1 MIYNLYSCVFFA
13 CMLFEFCEEQLAEF
27 RARFSPVPPAVS
39 GKLLYTDRLVD
50 QGVSFGCWAE
60 SSTHNFYKTIISEKK
75 DVNRSHLKLKRRAVV
90 LFGLNFGL
98 CCLLLLLLF
107 FSAFAAFVA
116 FAFPACAAFVL
127 FGALVVLILIILM
140 ISFWSFLIL
149 INMHTP
155 ITTRAASKR
164 RSTRTI

>member
-1 MIYNLYSCVFFA
+1 MIYNLYCCVFFA

-39 GKLLYTDRLVD
+39 GRLLYTDRLVD

-107 FSAFAAFVA
+107 FLLSLLLLLLLSLL
-116 FAFPACAAFVL
+116 VL
-127 FGALVVLILIILM
+127 LL
-140 ISFWSFLIL
+140 SFLVL
-149 INMHTP
+149 WLFSSSSSLWFHSDPSWSLSTCTP
-155 ITTRAASKR
+155 P
-164 RSTRTI
+164 